1 MKLRFRPVDA
11 TSVVSLPSYGM
22 RARTTVWSMFLS
34 YVAGRKPMGTIAAS
48 VLAGGLITA
57 LIYPVG
63 RASASCDSAD
73 CVPNV
78 ARNIAFTLPC
88 TPQPQYNF
96 GLDSS
101 GRTYVCDTAGF
112 WVPVGPLVG
121 ERSVALP
128 CDVLNQSAQQAAV
141 TTNPNTQPPGVPL
154 RCAQV
159 NLTLRWVYM

>member
-1 MKLRFRPVDA
+1 
-11 TSVVSLPSYGM
+11 
-22 RARTTVWSMFLS
+22 MFLS

-63 RASASCDSAD
+63 KASASCDSAD